1 MRPTLPDS
9 ATPLSAS
16 WPQTSP
22 PPEIQTGPSAPGL
35 PEFDGAF
42 RAGPTPPSGHPGAAA
57 RFRRERRGQG
67 RSLSRRAVQLTVRQ
81 GRVRGIKEGQGGM
94 RVSIR
99 HRPCSQRRRATTGHC
114 AQQHRSTSARQA
126 REARDRTTH
135 RAHTAP
141 PPRGYYTGPQDPSQ
155 HWPLPVCARWA
166 RTACHHTQSPPARH
180 LKHPHAVALARQRR
194 SQRLIQPQTTARGS
208 SCSLC
213 RAANPS

>member
-81 GRVRGIKEGQGGM
+81 GRVRGIKEGQGAM

-114 AQQHRSTSARQA
+114 AQQRRSTSARQA

-155 HWPLPVCARWA
+155 HWPLPDCARWA
-166 RTACHHTQSPPARH
+166 RTACHHTVAVTASPTPEAPTCCGTGPPTAQPAPDSATDNSPRIF
-180 LKHPHAVALARQRR
+180 LLPLQGR
-194 SQRLIQPQTTARGS
+194 
-208 SCSLC
+208 
-213 RAANPS
+213 